1 MTVTGFIFSG
11 VFSCVPH
18 AAASQALLRDFAKKT
33 LFDNDVKSVEII
45 DSGSVLK
52 RMSELNNNGDG
63 AFLCIAEDTAIAEG
77 QELSSDFCVH
87 ENIRYVTENG
97 EFAGAFILS
106 PMEFD
111 EISELKNTRVL
122 NARKITPDSFSCILR
137 ERKTAVYN
145 ALCKNNVY
153 TESADGV
160 MISPLADIGSGS
172 FIGNGVRIAGETV
185 IGKNCTV
192 TGTSRIEDSNI
203 ADNTAVTS
211 GIILNSKIGRDC
223 TVGPFAYVRPGSQ
236 IGNCAR
242 VGDFVEIKNSVIGDG
257 TKISHLTY
265 VGDSDVGGGVK
276 FGCGTVTV
284 NYDGIKKH
292 RTVIGDNVFIGCN
305 TNLVAPV
312 TVGDNAFI
320 AAGSTITEEIPP
332 ESFAIA
338 RQRQTTKENYV
349 AQKMPDMIKK

>member
-11 VFSCVPH
+11 VFSGVPR
-18 AAASQALLRDFAKKT
+18 AASAQGLLCDFAKKT
-33 LFDNDVKSVEII
+33 LYDNDVKSVEII
-45 DSGSVLK
+45 DGGSVLE

-63 AFLCIAEDTAIAEG
+63 AFLCIAEDTAIESD
-77 QELSSDFCVH
+77 QKLSPDFCVR

-106 PMEFD
+106 PMEFE
-111 EISELKNTRVL
+111 EISAISNTQVIK
-122 NARKITPDSFSCILR
+122 ARKITADSFADILS
-137 ERKTAVYN
+137 ERKKAVYTE
-145 ALCKNNVY
+145 LCKNNVY

-160 MISPLADIGSGS
+160 MISPLAVIGGGS
-172 FIGNGVRIAGETV
+172 YIGNGVRIAGETV
-185 IGKNCTV
+185 IGSDCTV
-192 TGTSRIEDSNI
+192 TGASRIEDSIIN
-203 ADNTAVTS
+203 DNTAVTS
-211 GIILNSKIGRDC
+211 GIILNSRIGAGC

-236 IGNCAR
+236 IGNGAR

-265 VGDSDVGGGVK
+265 VGDSDVGGGVN

-349 AQKMPDMIKK
+349 AQKMPGMIKK